1 MKINPMTAFQ
11 SYGRISNLNKNHS
24 RIKTS
29 GAELKAVKENADQI
43 QISPE
48 GERNAEINRLVKM
61 AAGSKENKRGVSPER
76 IEKIR
81 EEVKN
86 GSYYVPTDD
95 LTKAF
100 LDSWFGV

>member
-1 MKINPMTAFQ
+1 MTALQ
-11 SYGRISNLNKNHS
+11 SYGRISNLNKIHS

-29 GAELKAVKENADQI
+29 GAESKAVKENSDQI

-48 GERNAEINRLVKM
+48 GERNAEISRLAKM
-61 AAGSKENKRGVSPER
+61 AAGRENAKVSPER
-76 IEKIR
+76 IKRIR

-100 LDSWFGV
+100 LSSWFGV